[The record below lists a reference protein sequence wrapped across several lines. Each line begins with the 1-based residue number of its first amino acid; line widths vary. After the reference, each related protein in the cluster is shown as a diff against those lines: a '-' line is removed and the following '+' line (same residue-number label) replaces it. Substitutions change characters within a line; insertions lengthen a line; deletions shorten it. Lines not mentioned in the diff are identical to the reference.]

1 MKKVFLLALA
11 GIAVLFFLLFEWVG
25 MQDVA
30 AALLSIDPVY
40 LPLIVGLPFA
50 MMFVY
55 SVRWNLLLNSV
66 GVDTSWRTVIKY
78 AFIGAAFNNITP
90 MVRFGG
96 EPVKGYMIAKEI
108 SARKGDVFA
117 SMTTDSF
124 VTATSLLVLIY
135 FGAVGLLIFS
145 MLNWFSLITLLSAI
159 VLPAMF
165 VFYVLFFNKRLLALS
180 ARKISG
186 LVSRF
191 SPEFGKE
198 IPESVVNFRENIR
211 DSLKRKDV
219 MAASL
224 LLGLTER
231 MLEVLCFYLIL
242 LSMGI
247 EMSLYSCAMVLGVGV
262 LAGLIPLLPG
272 GLVAYESST
281 MIILGLMRVSPATA
295 ATSIMLWRGVS
306 YWLITGVGMGIG
318 WFHGVKSTFKRYFDS
333 GGAQRP

>member
-198 IPESVVNFRENIR
+198 IPESVVNFRENING
-211 DSLKRKDV
+211 D
-219 MAASL
+219 
-224 LLGLTER
+224 
-231 MLEVLCFYLIL
+231 
-242 LSMGI
+242 
-247 EMSLYSCAMVLGVGV
+247 
-262 LAGLIPLLPG
+262 
-272 GLVAYESST
+272 
-281 MIILGLMRVSPATA
+281 
-295 ATSIMLWRGVS
+295 
-306 YWLITGVGMGIG
+306 
-318 WFHGVKSTFKRYFDS
+318 
-333 GGAQRP
+333 